1 MAADPAFSKRR
12 PSTRACRWGITGGV
26 LRVRIRS
33 PAVADLFYPGTPP
46 ELRATLGR
54 LLARADAPAAPAPV
68 KALIVPHAGYVYSGA
83 LAARA
88 YARLAARAG
97 AIERVVLLGPCHR
110 VWVEGLALPEAE
122 GFETPLGV
130 VPVDETLRARVATL
144 PGVTTSAAAHREE
157 HSLEVQLPFL
167 QRVLGAFTVLP
178 LVVGG
183 AGPQTVA
190 AVLEAVWGGPET
202 LIVISSDLSH
212 FHEEAVARRL
222 DARTAERIERLD
234 TALTG
239 EDACGAAPVN
249 GLLALA
255 GRRGL
260 AVHRVGLAD
269 STDGGGPAS
278 RVVGYGAWLLTEP
291 AS

>member
-1 MAADPAFSKRR
+1 M
-12 PSTRACRWGITGGV
+12 
-26 LRVRIRS
+26 RVRIRS
-33 PAVADLFYPGTPP
+33 PAVADLFYPGTAP
-46 ELRATLGR
+46 ELRATLER
-54 LLARADAPAAPAPV
+54 LLARAGASGSPAPV

-88 YARLAARAG
+88 YARLGPRVRE
-97 AIERVVLLGPCHR
+97 IERVVLLGPCHR
-110 VWVEGLALPEAE
+110 VWVDGLALPEAE
-122 GFETPLGV
+122 AFETPLGI
-130 VPVDETLRARVATL
+130 VPVDQALRARVATL

-167 QRVLGAFTVLP
+167 QAVLGPFTVLP

-183 AGPQTVA
+183 AGPETVA
-190 AVLEAVWGGPET
+190 TVLDAVWGGPET

-212 FHEEAVARRL
+212 FHEEAVARRQ
-222 DARTAERIERLD
+222 DARTAERIERLE

-255 GRRGL
+255 RRRGL
-260 AVHRVGLAD
+260 AVDRVGLAD

-291 AS
+291 SA